1 MLKIR
6 LKQSVIERRARGPL
20 AIKRQE
26 RLLHLAQRRLQKQNN
41 TLASMYSVSMQ
52 ISSLFDC
59 SINLI
64 NFDEIRFCVTN
75 CLRCDRHVISIDTVF
90 TF

>member
-6 LKQSVIERRARGPL
+6 LKQSVIERKARGSL

-41 TLASMYSVSMQ
+41 TLASMYNE
-52 ISSLFDC
+52 ISSSSLSLC

-64 NFDEIRFCVTN
+64 NFDEIIFFV
-75 CLRCDRHVISIDTVF
+75 
-90 TF
+90 

>member
-6 LKQSVIERRARGPL
+6 LKQSVIERRARGGPL

-41 TLASMYSVSMQ
+41 TLASMYS
-52 ISSLFDC
+52 IPLF
-59 SINLI
+59 IAQLI
-64 NFDEIRFCVTN
+64 LMRFFFV
-75 CLRCDRHVISIDTVF
+75 
-90 TF
+90 